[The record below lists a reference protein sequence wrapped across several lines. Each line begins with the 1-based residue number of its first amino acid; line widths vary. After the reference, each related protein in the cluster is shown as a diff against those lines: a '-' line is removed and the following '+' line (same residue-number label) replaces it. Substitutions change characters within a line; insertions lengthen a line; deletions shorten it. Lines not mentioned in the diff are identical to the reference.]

1 MTNLRYCVNNIV
13 NGHVLSI
20 RAEDKLYVMFRSL
33 ATHIGYTQNTHT
45 TRLTYSNTVC
55 YTLVLLVVVV
65 SRGFVRMWVRNNSS
79 ISGAIRTPGMLKID
93 ASGKKKRK
101 SAGDI
106 LYLTKTKFPMRVSE
120 LVHAVTVKA

>member
-1 MTNLRYCVNNIV
+1 MP
-13 NGHVLSI
+13 
-20 RAEDKLYVMFRSL
+20 VMGNTR
-33 ATHIGYTQNTHT
+33 TQNTHR

-93 ASGKKKRK
+93 ASGKKKEN
-101 SAGDI
+101 
-106 LYLTKTKFPMRVSE
+106 L
-120 LVHAVTVKA
+120 LVISFTLLKLNSR